1 MIEDQNDIFD
11 SRVKFHDRRRFEIKL
26 DIDLDASPESTY
38 SVETYFFVP
47 KALNIGPHSY
57 SKENFY
63 NDTQRY
69 IRFKTPKVSLS
80 KLCDPSLE
88 TSPIKRRNEKL
99 SLILAGSKDR
109 ELLKTV
115 YDEFKLLGCVIRCEV
130 RDHARA
136 LIEGFET
143 YGAKKNDQPRSFGS
157 EAPDPK
163 ERGQAKRLFV
173 PDGLGNFLAEIKQ
186 LITAVSVLKRS
197 VADPAVPTV
206 IKETCAFFDEY
217 FSLIIEEYLT
227 PVLEALRKNAAESQ
241 GLEELEGELVA
252 VIVAQGRY
260 RAAMNYPSVLDNGR
274 GNEVII
280 YRRGVLKKFIS
291 SVLYLKTEISEW
303 ETLTQ
308 VLFSMAAGLA
318 MLFAV
323 LVTFYFQNRYT
334 INSLPFLFAVVV
346 SYMFKDRIKDWLKV
360 LFSKNLTRW
369 TSDRKISIF
378 DPSSGAR
385 IGLLK
390 EAFTFIP
397 ERGVP
402 ADISRLRSLDNITS
416 IDEDGKPERVFK
428 YKKEIRLYPERIR
441 KHHDRRK
448 DLNDIM
454 RFSIENFLKQA
465 DDPSVDYH
473 VVDPVSG
480 EIKIVVCPR
489 VYHVNLVLKYVY
501 ALKDGR
507 ESVHYDR
514 IRIVLNKAGIER
526 IEEVAVA

>member
-38 SVETYFFVP
+38 AVETYFFVP

-63 NDTQRY
+63 NDIQRY
-69 IRFKTPKVSLS
+69 IRFKTPKVSLA

-88 TSPIKRRNEKL
+88 TSPIKRINEKL

-115 YDEFKLLGCVIRCEV
+115 YDEFKLLGCVIRGEV
-130 RDHARA
+130 RDYAKV

-143 YGAKKNDQPRSFGS
+143 YGDKKADQP
-157 EAPDPK
+157 
-163 ERGQAKRLFV
+163 KRLFV
-173 PDGLGNFLAEIKQ
+173 PEGLGNFLAEIKQ
-186 LITAVSVLKRS
+186 LVTAVSALKSS

-206 IKETCAFFDEY
+206 IKETFAFFDEY
-217 FSLIIEEYLT
+217 FSLILEEYLT
-227 PVLEALRKNAAESQ
+227 SVLEAMRQNVSALQ
-241 GLEELEGELVA
+241 GFEDLEGELVA

-260 RAAMNYPSVLDNGR
+260 RAAMNYPSVLENCT

-303 ETLTQ
+303 EALTQ

-323 LVTFYFQNRYT
+323 MVTFYFQNRYT
-334 INSLPFLFAVVV
+334 IKSLPFLFAVVV

-369 TSDRKISIF
+369 TSDRKISIL
-378 DPSSGAR
+378 DPSSGEC

-397 ERGVP
+397 GQHVP
-402 ADISRLRSLDNITS
+402 ADISRLRRLDNITS

-441 KHHDRRK
+441 RYHDRRK

-454 RFSIENFLKQA
+454 RFSIENFVKQA
-465 DDPSVDYH
+465 DDPSVDYP
-473 VVDPVSG
+473 VVDPASG
-480 EIKIVVCPR
+480 EIKVVVCPR
-489 VYHVNLVLKYVY
+489 VYHVNLVLKYVHV
-501 ALKDGR
+501 LKTGR

-514 IRIVLNKAGIER
+514 IRIVLNKDGIGR
-526 IEEVAVA
+526 IEEVPVA

>member
-26 DIDLDASPESTY
+26 DIDLDASPESAY

-63 NDTQRY
+63 NDIQRY
-69 IRFKTPKVSLS
+69 IRFKTPKVSLA

-88 TSPIKRRNEKL
+88 TSPIKRINDKL

-115 YDEFKLLGCVIRCEV
+115 YNEFKLLGCIIRGEV

-143 YGAKKNDQPRSFGS
+143 YGAKKT
-157 EAPDPK
+157 
-163 ERGQAKRLFV
+163 GQLKRLFV
-173 PDGLGNFLAEIKQ
+173 PEGLGNFLAEIKQ
-186 LITAVSVLKRS
+186 LITAVSALKS
-197 VADPAVPTV
+197 AVADPAVPTV

-217 FSLIIEEYLT
+217 FSLIMEEYLT
-227 PVLEALRKNAAESQ
+227 PVLEALRKNAAGRR
-241 GLEELEGELVA
+241 GLEELEGELAA

-260 RAAMNYPSVLDNGR
+260 RAAMNYPSVLDNGN

-291 SVLYLKTEISEW
+291 SALYLKTEISEW
-303 ETLTQ
+303 EALTQ
-308 VLFSMAAGLA
+308 VLFGMAAGLA

-323 LVTFYFQNRYT
+323 MVTFYFGNRYT

-369 TSDRKISIF
+369 TSDRKISIL
-378 DPSSGAR
+378 DPSSGER

-397 ERGVP
+397 QRHVP
-402 ADISRLRSLDNITS
+402 ADISRLRRLDNITS

-441 KHHDRRK
+441 KYHDRRK

-454 RFSIENFLKQA
+454 RFSIENFVKQA
-465 DDPSVDYH
+465 DDPSVDYP
-473 VVDPVSG
+473 VVDPASG

-514 IRIVLNKAGIER
+514 IRIVLNKAGIGR
-526 IEEVAVA
+526 IEEVPVA

>member
-11 SRVKFHDRRRFEIKL
+11 SRVKFHDRHRFEIKL
-26 DIDLDASPESTY
+26 DIDLDAGLESAY

-63 NDTQRY
+63 NDIQRY
-69 IRFKTPKVSLS
+69 IRFKTPKVSLL
-80 KLCDPSLE
+80 KLCDPSLD
-88 TSPIKRRNEKL
+88 TSPIKRIREKL

-109 ELLKTV
+109 ELVKTV
-115 YDEFKLLGCVIRCEV
+115 YDEFKLLGCVIRGET
-130 RDHARA
+130 RDHAKM
-136 LIEGFET
+136 LIESFET
-143 YGAKKNDQPRSFGS
+143 YGATKKDQHRSFGT
-157 EAPDPK
+157 EALDPK
-163 ERGQAKRLFV
+163 GRSQTKQLFV
-173 PDGLGNFLAEIKQ
+173 PEALGNFLEEIKQ
-186 LITAVSVLKRS
+186 LTTTVSMLRSS

-206 IKETCAFFDEY
+206 IKETFAFFDEY

-227 PVLEALRKNAAESQ
+227 SVLEALRKNVSERESFK
-241 GLEELEGELVA
+241 ELESELVA

-260 RAAMNYPSVLDNGR
+260 RAAMNYPSVLADLK

-291 SVLYLKTEISEW
+291 SVLYLKTAISEW
-303 ETLTQ
+303 QALTQ
-308 VLFSMAAGLA
+308 VLFSMAAGVA

-323 LVTFYFQNRYT
+323 LVTFYVQNRYT
-334 INSLPFLFAVVV
+334 INSLPFLLAVVI

-369 TSDRKISIF
+369 ISDRKISIL
-378 DPSSGAR
+378 DPSTGER
-385 IGLLK
+385 IGILK
-390 EAFTFIP
+390 EAFTFMP
-397 ERGVP
+397 ERSVP
-402 ADISRLRSLDNITS
+402 ADISRLRRLDNITS

-441 KHHDRRK
+441 RHHNRLK

-454 RFSIENFLKQA
+454 RFSIENFIKQA
-465 DDPSVDYH
+465 DDPFVDYP

-480 EIKIVVCPR
+480 EVSIVPCPR

-501 ALKDGR
+501 ASKNGR
-507 ESVHYDR
+507 ESMHYDR
-514 IRIVLNKAGIER
+514 IRIVLNKDGIRR
-526 IEEVAVA
+526 IEEVQTA

>member
-47 KALNIGPHSY
+47 RALNIGPHSY

-69 IRFKTPKVSLS
+69 IRFKTPKVNLT

-88 TSPIKRRNEKL
+88 TSPIKRINEKL

-115 YDEFKLLGCVIRCEV
+115 YDEFKLLGCVIKGEV
-130 RDHARA
+130 RDYAKA

-143 YGAKKNDQPRSFGS
+143 YGAKKT
-157 EAPDPK
+157 
-163 ERGQAKRLFV
+163 GQSKRLFV
-173 PDGLGNFLAEIKQ
+173 PEGLGNFLAEIKR
-186 LITAVSVLKRS
+186 LVTAVSALKSS

-217 FSLIIEEYLT
+217 FSLILEEYLT
-227 PVLEALRKNAAESQ
+227 PVLEALRKNAAERQ
-241 GLEELEGELVA
+241 GLEELEGELAA

-260 RAAMNYPSVLDNGR
+260 RAAMNYPSVLDNGN
-274 GNEVII
+274 GNEVIV

-291 SVLYLKTEISEW
+291 SALYLKTEISEW

-323 LVTFYFQNRYT
+323 MVTFYFQNRYT

-369 TSDRKISIF
+369 TSDRKISIL
-378 DPSSGAR
+378 DPSSGER

-397 ERGVP
+397 GRHVP
-402 ADISRLRSLDNITS
+402 ADISRLRRLDNITS

-441 KHHDRRK
+441 KYHDRRK

-454 RFSIENFLKQA
+454 RFSIENFVKQA
-465 DDPSVDYH
+465 DDPSVDYP
-473 VVDPVSG
+473 VVDPASG

-514 IRIVLNKAGIER
+514 IRIVLNKAGIGR
-526 IEEVAVA
+526 IEEVPVA

>member
-11 SRVKFHDRRRFEIKL
+11 SRVQFHDRHRFEIKL
-26 DIDLDASPESTY
+26 DIDLDAGLESTY

-63 NDTQRY
+63 NDIQRY

-80 KLCDPSLE
+80 KICDPSLE
-88 TSPIKRRNEKL
+88 TSPLTRIKEKL

-109 ELLKTV
+109 ELVKTV
-115 YDEFKLLGCVIRCEV
+115 YDEFKLLGCVIRGET
-130 RDHARA
+130 RDYAKA
-136 LIEGFET
+136 LIEGFKT
-143 YGAKKNDQPRSFGS
+143 YGAKNAEQPRSFGPGI
-157 EAPDPK
+157 PDPK
-163 ERGQAKRLFV
+163 GRDQPKQLFV
-173 PDGLGNFLAEIKQ
+173 PESLRNFLAEIRQ
-186 LITAVSVLKRS
+186 LITAVAVLKSS

-206 IKETCAFFDEY
+206 IKETFAFFDEY
-217 FSLIIEEYLT
+217 VSLIIEEYLT
-227 PVLEALRKNAAESQ
+227 LVLDALRKNVSERE
-241 GLEELEGELVA
+241 GLKETEDELVS

-260 RAAMNYPSVLDNGR
+260 RAAMNYPSVLENLT

-291 SVLYLKTEISEW
+291 SVLYLKTETSEW

-323 LVTFYFQNRYT
+323 LISFYVQNRYT
-334 INSLPFLFAVVV
+334 MNSLPFLFAVVI

-369 TSDRKISIF
+369 TSDRKISIL
-378 DPSSGAR
+378 DPSTGKR

-390 EAFTFIP
+390 EAFTFMP
-397 ERGVP
+397 ERHVP
-402 ADISRLRSLDNITS
+402 ADISRLRRVDDITS

-441 KHHDRRK
+441 AHHDRRK

-454 RFSIENFLKQA
+454 RFSIENFTKQA
-465 DDPSVDYH
+465 DDPEVDYP
-473 VVDPVSG
+473 VVDPASG
-480 EIKIVVCPR
+480 GIKIISCPR
-489 VYHVNLVLKYVY
+489 VYHVNLVLKYIY
-501 ALKDGR
+501 ASKAGR

-514 IRIVLNKAGIER
+514 IRIVLNKAGIRR
-526 IEEVAVA
+526 IEEVSVG